1 MYGVTNRCRGKG
13 VIALLPTCSLTGSQ
27 DSQTSGGSSSFR
39 KETKNRRI
47 KAVRTLPLNTPF
59 VMMYSVF
66 VSKFQNLFGEGFRA
80 ASLLYKPGT
89 QSTEVTGISGAA
101 QGDGASWE

>member
-1 MYGVTNRCRGKG
+1 
-13 VIALLPTCSLTGSQ
+13 
-27 DSQTSGGSSSFR
+27 
-39 KETKNRRI
+39 
-47 KAVRTLPLNTPF
+47 
-59 VMMYSVF
+59 MMYSVF

>member
-1 MYGVTNRCRGKG
+1 
-13 VIALLPTCSLTGSQ
+13 
-27 DSQTSGGSSSFR
+27 
-39 KETKNRRI
+39 
-47 KAVRTLPLNTPF
+47 
-59 VMMYSVF
+59 MMYSVF

-101 QGDGASWE
+101 QGDGASWEWSLKWQSSAELRAHISHDRPPY